1 MVNVVSFE
9 LFTKEAKRLCKK
21 FKSLKGEIF
30 TLMDSLKIE
39 PKQGTY
45 LGSGLFKIRLAS
57 QSKGKGKGKSG
68 GFRFVTYYI
77 VETKEVQTVYLVTI
91 YDKSEEENIS
101 KTILEELVKKY
112 L

>member
-57 QSKGKGKGKSG
+57 QSKGKGKSG
-68 GFRFVTYYI
+68 GFRVVTYYI

>member
-21 FKSLKGEIF
+21 FKSPKGEIF

-45 LGSGLFKIRLAS
+45 
-57 QSKGKGKGKSG
+57 
-68 GFRFVTYYI
+68 
-77 VETKEVQTVYLVTI
+77 
-91 YDKSEEENIS
+91 
-101 KTILEELVKKY
+101 
-112 L
+112 

>member
-9 LFTKEAKRLCKK
+9 LFTKEAKRICKK

-30 TLMDSLKIE
+30 TLMDLLKIE

-57 QSKGKGKGKSG
+57 QSKGKGKSG
-68 GFRFVTYYI
+68 GFRVVTYYI

>member
-57 QSKGKGKGKSG
+57 QSKGKGKSG
-68 GFRFVTYYI
+68 GFRIVTYYI

>member
-1 MVNVVSFE
+1 MVKVVSFE

-21 FKSLKGEIF
+21 FKSPKGEIF

-45 LGSGLFKIRLAS
+45 QGSGLFKIRLAS
-57 QSKGKGKGKSG
+57 QSKGKGKSG
-68 GFRFVTYYI
+68 GFRVVTYYI

>member
-1 MVNVVSFE
+1 M
-9 LFTKEAKRLCKK
+9 K
-21 FKSLKGEIF
+21 FF

-57 QSKGKGKGKSG
+57 QSKGKGKSG
-68 GFRFVTYYI
+68 GFRVVTYYI

>member
-39 PKQGTY
+39 PRQGTY

-57 QSKGKGKGKSG
+57 QSKGKGKSG
-68 GFRFVTYYI
+68 GFRVVTYYI

-91 YDKSEEENIS
+91 FDKSEEENIS

>member
-57 QSKGKGKGKSG
+57 QSKGKGKSG
-68 GFRFVTYYI
+68 GFRVVTYYI

-91 YDKSEEENIS
+91 FDKSEEENIS